1 MSPPEM
7 LINKVR
13 ELFDLLGLLNA
24 GDETV
29 SGRGAGSSSS
39 TDGSTKY
46 RGILLLSHEFV
57 HATSHLQHLLKSLQY
72 HLTSETIHLHS

>member
-1 MSPPEM
+1 MSPHEM

-13 ELFDLLGLLNA
+13 ELFDLLGLLSA

-39 TDGSTKY
+39 TNGSTK
-46 RGILLLSHEFV
+46 
-57 HATSHLQHLLKSLQY
+57 LQRNTPSF
-72 HLTSETIHLHS
+72 S